1 MILKA
6 IIKMNV
12 FIFKMLSLEI
22 IKYINDMS
30 SYVLIFFALAG
41 FVAYGFHRSKR
52 KRVEA
57 FPLHWH
63 GILVNEVEFYRNLSA
78 EEQLR
83 FQNRMMQFLSEVY
96 IDSVNLV
103 ITELDTILI
112 AASGVIP
119 VFAFRDWHYTTL
131 SGIILY
137 PDYFNEEFQ
146 FSDKSKSKRIAGV
159 VGTGRLEGKMILSR
173 KALHHG
179 FKNDND
185 GRNTAIHEFI
195 HLIDKMDDIV
205 DGIPEI
211 LMHNAYTIPWLN
223 LIHQEMNNIAKNKSK
238 LRAYG
243 ATNQAEFL
251 AVASEY
257 FFESPERLKKQHPEL
272 YKALSKSFR
281 VKH

>member
-1 MILKA
+1 MS
-6 IIKMNV
+6 V
-12 FIFKMLSLEI
+12 YFFIFS
-22 IKYINDMS
+22 
-30 SYVLIFFALAG
+30 VLVG
-41 FVAYGFHRSKR
+41 FVAYAFFRSSR
-52 KRVEA
+52 KKVEP

-63 GILVNEVEFYRNLSA
+63 DLLETEVEFYRNLNA
-78 EEQLR
+78 EEQQR
-83 FQNRMMQFLSEVY
+83 FQKRMMQFLSEVY
-96 IDSVNLV
+96 IDSVNLE
-103 ITELDTILI
+103 ISELDIILI

-173 KALHHG
+173 KALYHG

-185 GRNTAIHEFI
+185 GRNTAIHEFV
-195 HLIDKMDDIV
+195 HLIDKMDDNV

-211 LMHNAYTIPWLN
+211 LMQNAYTIPWLN
-223 LIHQEMNNIAKNKSK
+223 LIHQEMNNIARNKSK

-257 FFESPERLKKQHPEL
+257 FFESPERLKKEHPEL
-272 YKALSKSFR
+272 YKILSRSFR
-281 VKH
+281 IKH

>member
-1 MILKA
+1 MSIYF
-6 IIKMNV
+6 
-12 FIFKMLSLEI
+12 FIFLTL
-22 IKYINDMS
+22 
-30 SYVLIFFALAG
+30 VA
-41 FVAYGFHRSKR
+41 FVAYALYRTSK
-52 KRVEA
+52 KKVEP

-63 GILVNEVEFYRNLSA
+63 DLLETEVEFYRNLSA
-78 EEQLR
+78 EEQRR
-83 FQNRMMQFLSEVY
+83 FQKRMMQFLSEVY
-96 IDSVNLV
+96 IDSVNLE
-103 ITELDTILI
+103 ISELDTILI
-112 AASGVIP
+112 AASAVIP

-146 FSDKSKSKRIAGV
+146 FSDKSKSKRIAGA

-185 GRNTAIHEFI
+185 GRNTAVHEFV
-195 HLIDKMDDIV
+195 HLIDKMDDNV

-211 LMHNAYTIPWLN
+211 LMQHAYTIPWLN
-223 LIHQEMNNIAKNKSK
+223 LIHQEINNITKKKSK

-257 FFESPERLKKQHPEL
+257 FFESPERLKKEHPEL
-272 YKALSKSFR
+272 YKILSRSFR
-281 VKH
+281 IKH